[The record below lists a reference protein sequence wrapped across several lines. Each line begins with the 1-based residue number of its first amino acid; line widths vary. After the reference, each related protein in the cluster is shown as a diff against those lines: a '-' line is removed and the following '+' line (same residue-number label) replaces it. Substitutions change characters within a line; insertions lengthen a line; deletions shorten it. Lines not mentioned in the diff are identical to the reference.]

1 MKSSS
6 VDLTTTKVQYVIDRD
21 DLEIVL
27 RDIVSETIS
36 EKSNTKPAK
45 ECFLTAKHVAEKLG
59 VTKTTLWR
67 WEKENYL
74 KPVRFGSKLRYRESD
89 IIALME
95 GGDDE

>member
-1 MKSSS
+1 MKQSS
-6 VDLTTTKVQYVIDRD
+6 VNLTERKVQYVIDRN

-36 EKSNTKPAK
+36 ERGNASPVK
-45 ECFLTAKHVAEKLG
+45 ERFLTAKQVAEKLG

-89 IIALME
+89 ILALME
-95 GGDDE
+95 GQDNG